1 MKGWIIKDRKDS
13 KFEEQFQN
21 AKAYGIDVIYLYDIQ
36 LEVDNQ
42 NEGKI
47 YVGGSYQEKPDFV
60 YCFFEGIAEDATDM
74 NYHLYVLDQLDM
86 LGVFCFHKAA
96 DLVNTC
102 DKLRCYQLLKK
113 AGVPVPRTILLSEHT
128 PLEWVS
134 ESLGFPMVVK
144 LENGS
149 KGRGVCLVQ
158 GLKELKNIAE
168 LYCNNG
174 RTLLAQEFIATSK
187 GRDMRI
193 TLCNDELIFSVIRDN
208 TKNSDFR
215 SNVSQ
220 GGDAL
225 MVQPSKEAMDIA
237 VKASQALGLC
247 YCGVDL
253 LFGPDG
259 FIIGEINSM
268 PGIPD
273 EPFEGENCR
282 VIMYKKLLKT
292 VDLKC
297 KKG

>member
-13 KFEEQFQN
+13 KFDEQFKG
-21 AKAYGIDVIYLYDIQ
+21 AKAYGIDVIYLYDIHV
-36 LEVDNQ
+36 EVDNQ

-47 YVGGSYQEKPDFV
+47 YVGSSYQEKPDFV
-60 YCFFEGIAEDATDM
+60 FCVFEGLAEDATDM
-74 NYHLYVLDQLDM
+74 HYHLYVLDQLEM
-86 LGVFCFHKAA
+86 LGVFSFHKAA

-102 DKLRCYQLLKK
+102 DKLRCYQLLRK

-149 KGRGVCLVQ
+149 KGRGVCLVH

-174 RTLLAQEFIATSK
+174 RTLLAQEFIETSK
-187 GRDMRI
+187 GRDMRV

-215 SNVSQ
+215 SNVNQ
-220 GGDAL
+220 GGEPL
-225 MVQPSKEAMDIA
+225 MVPPSKEAMDIA

-273 EPFEGENCR
+273 DTFEGENCR
-282 VIMYKKLLKT
+282 SILYKKLLKT
-292 VDLKC
+292 VNLKC